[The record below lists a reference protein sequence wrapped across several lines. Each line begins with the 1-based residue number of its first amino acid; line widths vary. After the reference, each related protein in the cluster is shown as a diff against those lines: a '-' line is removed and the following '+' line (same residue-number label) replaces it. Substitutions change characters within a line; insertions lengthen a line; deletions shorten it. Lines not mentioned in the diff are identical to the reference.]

1 MGTLSSMSNGLILYK
16 DKILSLLKKEL
27 HILSIVISLFLG
39 LFVLNQAHAQ
49 RIVKGT
55 PTIDTKSLGKKIALK
70 DTIKAD
76 TLTKTIPDSL
86 KKNNDLQ
93 TTVVY
98 SSKDSTVMDTK
109 NQVVYLYGDAKVT
122 YGDVVLSADFIK
134 LNWDKSEVFAK
145 GTKDTVAKKTI
156 GKPVFKQ
163 GGEPYDADEIKYNFK
178 SRKAIIKGLITKQG
192 DAYVQG
198 VSVKKDD
205 EDNLYIRN
213 AVYTTCNL
221 EHPHYSIRAPRIKL
235 VGKKEI
241 VSGPFHFELNEI
253 PLPIGLP
260 FGFFPY
266 KPPQENGTSG
276 IIIPQYG
283 EEAFGRGFFIT
294 QGGYYFA
301 ISEKIGLRLTGD
313 VYTKGSWNL
322 KAESQY
328 INRYHY
334 SGNFNVN
341 YGITNSGKEFGGTNI
356 NNFGVTWSHSPL
368 SRGSSSFS
376 ASVNLQ
382 SSANN
387 QFNSNV
393 SSNAYISSSLN
404 SSVQYSKNFGQ
415 NIRTSLSLQAD
426 QNTITK
432 ATNVNNN
439 FSFGINQ
446 FQPLKNKKAVT
457 EKFWDGLRIGLD
469 FSGSIGIT
477 NQIAL
482 DNRSY
487 NSLPYNV
494 NRKKDTLDTDPNRPR
509 QILDPR
515 ITANQQPNLARDG
528 VVSFI
533 DNLPRLLENANF
545 KMNYTIPLAL
555 PNIKL
560 GKYINLTPG
569 MSFSGNV
576 YKQKYDYKFLK
587 PGESYV
593 NSKGKTIKFEPYA
606 NDTLARNGV
615 VHIDTLRDGF
625 GIENLDYQYSF
636 SMSMNTRLYGTINF
650 NKGRLKGI
658 RHIITPS
665 ISANYT
671 PDFTDPDKYSFYK
684 EVQVS
689 TKGTTTNPDDGTVR
703 QGSFRR
709 ISVFNPTQ
717 TNYGSQSGGI
727 SFSLSNTFEAKVKSK
742 SDTAAKEFE
751 KITLLDNLGISAN
764 YNLFA
769 KEYKLSPINFS
780 AASRVKK
787 FDINLNGSF
796 DPYVYKPDGSSLV
809 GSRENNYKVPS
820 LSNLGFSIGKSF
832 QPKGANK
839 PKQNPNPD
847 NNASDSQVKQI
858 NRNINDYVDWTVP
871 WQFQFS
877 YQYNMNKVGFAP
889 AVIVSAVTFNGNLKL
904 TEKWNFK
911 LTSGYDFIYK
921 SATLTNIEISRN
933 LHCWQASFR
942 WTPIASQF
950 SGRGSSYEFNIGV
963 LSTLLQEL
971 KLSRRRTTNF
981 GSGF

>member
-1 MGTLSSMSNGLILYK
+1 MGTLSAMSNGLILYK
-16 DKILSLLKKEL
+16 DKILTLLKKEL

-39 LFVLNQAHAQ
+39 LFVLNQTHAQ

-76 TLTKTIPDSL
+76 TLTKTVPDSL

-134 LNWDKSEVFAK
+134 LNWDKSEVFAQ

-276 IIIPQYG
+276 IIMPQYG

-313 VYTKGSWNL
+313 IYTKGSWNL

-341 YGITNSGKEFGGTNI
+341 YGVTNSGQEFNGTNI
-356 NNFGVTWSHSPL
+356 NNFGISWSHSPL

-469 FSGSIGIT
+469 FNGSIGIT

-515 ITANQQPNLARDG
+515 ITANQEPNLARDG

-533 DNLPRLLENANF
+533 DNLPTILENANF

-576 YKQKYDYKFLK
+576 YRQKYKYTFVK
-587 PGESYV
+587 PGDA
-593 NSKGKTIKFEPYA
+593 NFKPYA
-606 NDTLARNGV
+606 SDTLARNGV
-615 VHIDTLRDGF
+615 VQIDTLRGGF
-625 GIENLDYQYSF
+625 NPDYQYSF

-671 PDFTDPDKYSFYK
+671 PDFTDPSYNFYQD
-684 EVQVS
+684 VQVS
-689 TKGTTTNPDDGTVR
+689 TKGTTKNPDGTER

-727 SFSLSNTFEAKVKSK
+727 SLNISNTFEAKVKSK
-742 SDTAAKEFE
+742 TDTAAKEFE
-751 KITLLDNLGISAN
+751 KITLLDNLAFSAN

-769 KEYKLSPINFS
+769 LEYKLSPINFS
-780 AASRVKK
+780 AASRVRK

-809 GSRENNYKVPS
+809 GSREDKYKVPS
-820 LSNLGFSIGKSF
+820 LSNLSFSIGKSF
-832 QPKGANK
+832 QPAGANK

-877 YQYNMNKVGFAP
+877 YQYNLSKVGFAP
-889 AVIVSAVTFNGNLKL
+889 AVIVSAITFNGNLKL

-921 SATLTNIEISRN
+921 SPTLTNIEITRN

-963 LSTLLQEL
+963 LSSLLQEL